1 MSYLKLYRKKLNRDG
16 NNIREKRLND
26 SKNTLSRNFATMN
39 GYRECTLLEHMN
51 FTTETRESVPFEIVV
66 KSETDE
72 LKKTFLLRPNTT
84 VSNGS
89 YISFE
94 GRTYI
99 IKETNIDPILPTSSA
114 YLCNREIKLHK
125 DDDPIPCYTNS
136 TTYGSK
142 GILDQEKFYELDSKT
157 KIFIQRNEVTENMYI
172 GQRIMF
178 GSRYVYKIT
187 EMDDLVYPQMFICVA
202 QREENVPMDDF
213 ENNVAWNSYEKPTP
227 PNTEDDDT
235 IVEITGV
242 SKIKLG
248 ETFTYGSNLDVVWD
262 VDDPT
267 IATITHFT
275 NNAVELMGIKRGWVT
290 LTATTVDE
298 VVSELNIMICQV

>member
-26 SKNTLSRNFATMN
+26 SKNALDRNFVAMN

-157 KIFIQRNEVTENMYI
+157 KIFIQRNEVTEDMYI
-172 GQRIMF
+172 GQRVMF

-202 QREENVPMDDF
+202 QRDENVPMDDF

-227 PNTEDDDT
+227 PNTEDDT

-242 SKIKLG
+242 NKIKLG
-248 ETFTYGSNLDVVWD
+248 ETFTYESNLDVEWD
-262 VDDPT
+262 VDDPA

-275 NNAVELMGIKRGWVT
+275 NNTVELMGIKRGWVT
-290 LTATTVDE
+290 LKATTVDE
-298 VVSELNIMICQV
+298 VVSELNIMIC

>member
-26 SKNTLSRNFATMN
+26 SKNALDRNFVAMN

-172 GQRIMF
+172 GQRVMF

-202 QREENVPMDDF
+202 QRDENVPMDDF

-227 PNTEDDDT
+227 PNTEDDT

-242 SKIKLG
+242 NKIKLG
-248 ETFTYGSNLDVVWD
+248 ETFTYESNLDVEWS

-275 NNAVELMGIKRGWVT
+275 NNTVELMGIKRGWVT
-290 LTATTVDE
+290 LKATTVDE
-298 VVSELNIMICQV
+298 VVSELNIMIC

>member
-51 FTTETRESVPFEIVV
+51 FTTETRESVPFEIVA

-157 KIFIQRNEVTENMYI
+157 KIFIQRNEVTEDMYI
-172 GQRIMF
+172 GQRVMF

-202 QREENVPMDDF
+202 QRDENVPMDDF

-248 ETFTYGSNLDVVWD
+248 ETFTYESNLDVEWS

-275 NNAVELMGIKRGWVT
+275 NNTVEVIGIKRGWVT

-298 VVSELNIMICQV
+298 AVSELNIMIC

>member
-1 MSYLKLYRKKLNRDG
+1 MSYLKLYRKRLNRDG

-26 SKNTLSRNFATMN
+26 SKNALDRNFVAMN

-72 LKKTFLLRPNTT
+72 LKKTFLLRPNIT

-298 VVSELNIMICQV
+298 VVSELNIMIC

>member
-26 SKNTLSRNFATMN
+26 SKNALDRNFVAMN

-172 GQRIMF
+172 GQRVMF

-202 QREENVPMDDF
+202 QRDENVPMDDF

-242 SKIKLG
+242 NKIKLG
-248 ETFTYGSNLDVVWD
+248 ETFTYESNLDVEWS

-275 NNAVELMGIKRGWVT
+275 NNTVELMGIKRGWVT
-290 LTATTVDE
+290 LKATTVDE
-298 VVSELNIMICQV
+298 VVSELNIMIC

>member
-99 IKETNIDPILPTSSA
+99 IKETNIDPILPASSA

-157 KIFIQRNEVTENMYI
+157 KIFIQRNEVTEDMYI
-172 GQRIMF
+172 GQRVMF

-202 QREENVPMDDF
+202 QRDENVPMDDF

-248 ETFTYGSNLDVVWD
+248 ETFTYESNLDVEWS

-275 NNAVELMGIKRGWVT
+275 NNTVEVIGIKRGWVT

-298 VVSELNIMICQV
+298 AVSELNIMIC

>member
-26 SKNTLSRNFATMN
+26 SKNALDRNFVAMN

-72 LKKTFLLRPNTT
+72 LKKTFLLRPNIT

-202 QREENVPMDDF
+202 QRDENVPMDDF
-213 ENNVAWNSYEKPTP
+213 ENNVAWNPYEKPTT
-227 PNTEDDDT
+227 PNTEDED
-235 IVEITGV
+235 IVVEITGV
-242 SKIKLG
+242 NKIKLG
-248 ETFTYGSNLDVVWD
+248 ETFTYESNLDVEWD
-262 VDDPT
+262 IDDPT

-275 NNAVELMGIKRGWVT
+275 NNTVELMGVKRGWVT
-290 LTATTVDE
+290 LTATTVDGI
-298 VVSELNIMICQV
+298 VGELNIMIC

>member
-1 MSYLKLYRKKLNRDG
+1 MSYLKLYRKRLNRDG

-26 SKNTLSRNFATMN
+26 SKNALDRNFVAMN

-157 KIFIQRNEVTENMYI
+157 KIFIQRNEVTENMCI

-298 VVSELNIMICQV
+298 VVSELNIMIC

>member
-51 FTTETRESVPFEIVV
+51 FTTETREGVPFEIVT

-157 KIFIQRNEVTENMYI
+157 KIFIQRNEVTEDMYI
-172 GQRIMF
+172 GQRVMF

-202 QREENVPMDDF
+202 QRDENVPMDDF

-248 ETFTYGSNLDVVWD
+248 ETFTYESNLDVEWS

-275 NNAVELMGIKRGWVT
+275 NNTVEVIGIKRGWVT

-298 VVSELNIMICQV
+298 AVSELNIMIC

>member
-157 KIFIQRNEVTENMYI
+157 KIFIQRNEVTEDMYI
-172 GQRIMF
+172 GQRVMF

-202 QREENVPMDDF
+202 QRDENVPMDDF

-248 ETFTYGSNLDVVWD
+248 ETFTYESNLDVEWS

-267 IATITHFT
+267 IATIPHFT
-275 NNAVELMGIKRGWVT
+275 NNTVELMGIKRGWVT

-298 VVSELNIMICQV
+298 VVSELNIMIC

>member
-26 SKNTLSRNFATMN
+26 SKNALDRNFVAMN

-172 GQRIMF
+172 GQRVMF
-178 GSRYVYKIT
+178 GSKYVYKIT

-202 QREENVPMDDF
+202 QRDENVPMDDF

-248 ETFTYGSNLDVVWD
+248 ETFTYESNLDVEWS

-275 NNAVELMGIKRGWVT
+275 NNTVEVIGIKRGWVT

-298 VVSELNIMICQV
+298 AVSELNIMIC

>member
-298 VVSELNIMICQV
+298 VVSELNIMIC

>member
-1 MSYLKLYRKKLNRDG
+1 MSYLKLYRKRLNRDG

-26 SKNTLSRNFATMN
+26 SKNALDRNFVAMN

-172 GQRIMF
+172 GQRVMF
-178 GSRYVYKIT
+178 GSGYVYKIT

-202 QREENVPMDDF
+202 QRDENVPMDDF

-242 SKIKLG
+242 NKIKLG
-248 ETFTYGSNLDVVWD
+248 ETFTYESNLDVEWS

-275 NNAVELMGIKRGWVT
+275 NNMVELMGIKRGWVT
-290 LTATTVDE
+290 LKATTVDE
-298 VVSELNIMICQV
+298 VVSELNIMIC

>member
-26 SKNTLSRNFATMN
+26 SKNALDRNFVAMN

-172 GQRIMF
+172 GQRVMF
-178 GSRYVYKIT
+178 GSKYVYKIT

-202 QREENVPMDDF
+202 QRDENVPMDDF

-242 SKIKLG
+242 NKIKLG
-248 ETFTYGSNLDVVWD
+248 ETFTYESNLDVEWS

-275 NNAVELMGIKRGWVT
+275 NNTVELMGIKRGWVT
-290 LTATTVDE
+290 LKATTVDE
-298 VVSELNIMICQV
+298 VVSELNIMIC